1 MPFLQRF
8 ELCVTVS
15 VAGYVQPALFEFE
28 LSWCRRLNR
37 ATPHTIKSGANLRH
51 SFVTNY
57 RSAACSNVLE
67 ILRACKANHHG
78 RDTGYH
84 QEAVKAMS
92 PSVTIV
98 SVGQKPD
105 TDASAKYT
113 NYSQEVA
120 STRWY
125 GGITLEIESNGEMSW
140 ATSKQRCDQPEGHG
154 CPGRAIHAEPL
165 AKAGPPREAYPGGWL
180 ARRALRPR
188 KTMSNIVEQV
198 ADGALLVVFTAG
210 LVAVAIGFNN
220 AASVPRWH

>member
-1 MPFLQRF
+1 MAVSRILHPPTAASRSVSLAGSWKPHCEAFAF
-8 ELCVTVS
+8 PSCKDSELCVTVS
-15 VAGYVQPALFEFE
+15 VAGYVQPALFEYE

-37 ATPHTIKSGANLRH
+37 ATPHTIKSGVNLRH

-98 SVGQKPD
+98 SAGQKPD

-113 NYSQEVA
+113 NGQTDVA
-120 STRWY
+120 KRDPQIKKRRRCST
-125 GGITLEIESNGEMSW
+125 
-140 ATSKQRCDQPEGHG
+140 AD
-154 CPGRAIHAEPL
+154 
-165 AKAGPPREAYPGGWL
+165 
-180 ARRALRPR
+180 RP
-188 KTMSNIVEQV
+188 I
-198 ADGALLVVFTAG
+198 ADGR
-210 LVAVAIGFNN
+210 
-220 AASVPRWH
+220 RWQNSHCG

>member
-1 MPFLQRF
+1 
-8 ELCVTVS
+8 
-15 VAGYVQPALFEFE
+15 
-28 LSWCRRLNR
+28 
-37 ATPHTIKSGANLRH
+37 
-51 SFVTNY
+51 
-57 RSAACSNVLE
+57 
-67 ILRACKANHHG
+67 
-78 RDTGYH
+78 
-84 QEAVKAMS
+84 MS

-140 ATSKQRCDQPEGHG
+140 ATSNRCDQPEGHG

-188 KTMSNIVEQV
+188 KAMSNIVEQV
-198 ADGALLVVFTAG
+198 ADGALLVVFMAG

>member
-37 ATPHTIKSGANLRH
+37 ATPHTIKSGVNHTIKSGVNVRH

-92 PSVTIV
+92 PS
-98 SVGQKPD
+98 
-105 TDASAKYT
+105 
-113 NYSQEVA
+113 SQD
-120 STRWY
+120 RHY
-125 GGITLEIESNGEMSW
+125 
-140 ATSKQRCDQPEGHG
+140 
-154 CPGRAIHAEPL
+154 
-165 AKAGPPREAYPGGWL
+165 Y
-180 ARRALRPR
+180 
-188 KTMSNIVEQV
+188 
-198 ADGALLVVFTAG
+198 LL
-210 LVAVAIGFNN
+210 
-220 AASVPRWH
+220 